1 MVSRLAAGL
10 AFASAAVT
18 LYWTL
23 GGTAL
28 LATVGGRFEDLARE
42 RSSGALALGVVV
54 VAAKVAAGWLAMTLR
69 RRPRRLTATLATVGG
84 VLLAVYGG
92 ALVAVGALVLGGAID
107 PSGRSTST
115 RCAGTCC
122 CGISGFSSG
131 VWRSLSRGCRR
142 ATAVASSGRLRRDGS
157 LERVKP

>member
-42 RSSGALALGVVV
+42 RSSGARLLA
-54 VAAKVAAGWLAMTLR
+54 WLSSR
-69 RRPRRLTATLATVGG
+69 RRWPQGG
-84 VLLAVYGG
+84 
-92 ALVAVGALVLGGAID
+92 
-107 PSGRSTST
+107 S
-115 RCAGTCC
+115 
-122 CGISGFSSG
+122 
-131 VWRSLSRGCRR
+131 
-142 ATAVASSGRLRRDGS
+142 
-157 LERVKP
+157 